1 MMGHQYDAQ
10 PKLFYHSFTLDDRIP
25 ATSVLRKI
33 RKHIDFEFIY
43 QESKT
48 ATVRKGMS
56 LYSARDSQDDVAFNF
71 IQCSIRTGTDEYL
84 ADEVRLAVVFRL

>member
-33 RKHIDFEFIY
+33 RNTLILNLSIRK
-43 QESKT
+43 SKT

-56 LYSARDSQDDVAFNF
+56 LYLRP
-71 IQCSIRTGTDEYL
+71 
-84 ADEVRLAVVFRL
+84 